1 MLLPLYMFP
10 KVSARHWDS
19 RAAFSCNIS
28 SKENVKVDFHCRSRS
43 WARRTKFNLFT
54 FKRDLLYIACILVY
68 GNARKIYVR
77 THGKNYTT
85 MVIIFRGTATW
96 TIENQNFPAR
106 DENQFIIKSKYKM
119 GSDWWFTE
127 TEKVPN
133 SSNEPQEVA
142 RDLLTLLQ
150 EVHVLSSPTSYR
162 KLRVSIHA
170 HVFNLFTTL
179 SYNSLHCYKRKT
191 VTSSSYV
198 IA

>member
-1 MLLPLYMFP
+1 MLLPFYMFP

-28 SKENVKVDFHCRSRS
+28 SKENVKVDFHRRSRS
-43 WARRTKFNLFT
+43 WARRTRFNLFT
-54 FKRDLLYIACILVY
+54 LKRDLLYIACILVY

-96 TIENQNFPAR
+96 TIENQNYPAR
-106 DENQFIIKSKYKM
+106 DENQFMAVYGDWKSPQFSSRTTG
-119 GSDWWFTE
+119 GSARFTAPPSGI
-127 TEKVPN
+127 TCV
-133 SSNEPQEVA
+133 S
-142 RDLLTLLQ
+142 
-150 EVHVLSSPTSYR
+150 SSPISYC
-162 KLRVSIHA
+162 KLSVSMHA
-170 HVFNLFTTL
+170 HVSNLFAPL
-179 SYNSLHCYKRKT
+179 SYNSLHCYKKRT

>member
-1 MLLPLYMFP
+1 MLLPLHMFP
-10 KVSARHWDS
+10 KVSARHWNS
-19 RAAFSCNIS
+19 RAAFSCSIS
-28 SKENVKVDFHCRSRS
+28 SEENVKVDFHCRSRS
-43 WARRTKFNLFT
+43 WARRTRFNLFT

-77 THGKNYTT
+77 THSKNYTT

-106 DENQFIIKSKYKM
+106 DENQFIIKSKCKM
-119 GSDWWFTE
+119 GSDLWFTE

-133 SSNEPQEVA
+133 SSNKPQEVA
-142 RDLLTLLQ
+142 RDLLTLPQ
-150 EVHVLSSPTSYR
+150 EVHVSSSPTSYR
-162 KLRVSIHA
+162 KLRVSMHA